1 VSTIIRASQDK
12 DEEFLGTSRSN
23 VRAVCN
29 AAIAATLAAMV
40 SSVARAG
47 QILAL
52 TENRY
57 TLVQP

>member
-1 VSTIIRASQDK
+1 MKNFSGHR
-12 DEEFLGTSRSN
+12 RSI

-29 AAIAATLAAMV
+29 AVIAAAMAV
-40 SSVARAG
+40 MVPSVARAG

>member
-1 VSTIIRASQDK
+1 MKNFSGHR
-12 DEEFLGTSRSN
+12 RSI

-29 AAIAATLAAMV
+29 AVIAATLAAMV

-52 TENRY
+52 TENGY
-57 TLVQP
+57 SLVQP